1 MACSDGAD
9 SVKIPQLSASEEAKK
24 KKSCDGAKS
33 HHQPLKFTQTA
44 LETKEVWTPPE
55 QKGRETSNCK
65 YFFVTLT
72 SAVSSLQVWRCC
84 VAVVAC

>member
-44 LETKEVWTPPE
+44 LETKEV
-55 QKGRETSNCK
+55 
-65 YFFVTLT
+65 
-72 SAVSSLQVWRCC
+72 
-84 VAVVAC
+84 